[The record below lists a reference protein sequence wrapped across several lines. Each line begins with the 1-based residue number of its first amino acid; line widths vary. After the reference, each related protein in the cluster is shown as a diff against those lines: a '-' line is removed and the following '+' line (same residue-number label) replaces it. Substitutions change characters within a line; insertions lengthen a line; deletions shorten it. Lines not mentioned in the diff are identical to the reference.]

1 MTLLRLVLF
10 AAGLIAY
17 ALRRLRLPHG
27 RPNRTLLRRLEDMTH
42 ER

>member
-17 ALRRLRLPHG
+17 ALRRLPRG
-27 RPNRTLLRRLEDMTH
+27 KPNRTLLRRME
-42 ER
+42 EIS